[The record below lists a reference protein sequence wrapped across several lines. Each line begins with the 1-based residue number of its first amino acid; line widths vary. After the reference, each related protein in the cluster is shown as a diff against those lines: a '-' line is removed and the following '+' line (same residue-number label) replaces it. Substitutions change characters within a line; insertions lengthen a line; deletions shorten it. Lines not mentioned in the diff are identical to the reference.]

1 LSLKGFMVL
10 NEGGSTIYSKFVDL
24 KFDADPEIFG
34 PLLEAIQIFSRNLDP
49 NRNHGIEELVV
60 FGEKL
65 LYRHFENLT
74 FIGIIDPNDNPK
86 AGYLILEHMI
96 CGFLSKFRPILEKG
110 NKIFITSDFKEFDDL
125 FLKFRNAKEKKLKK
139 WLEMMPTSKLQI
151 ILNKMTNYF
160 PYTEIIKINPK
171 RLKIIGKKLIW
182 IDIHIDNKESSEIFE
197 KIQLK
202 TESIYGPS
210 LFTSILND
218 IEKKSISNM
227 V

>member
-1 LSLKGFMVL
+1 MSLKGFMVL

-65 LYRHFENLT
+65 LYRNFENLT
-74 FIGIIDPNDNPK
+74 FIGIIEPTMNPK
-86 AGYLILEHMI
+86 TGHLILEHI
-96 CGFLSKFRPILEKG
+96 IYGFFSKFRSKLEHRK
-110 NKIFITSDFKEFDDL
+110 NIFITSDFKEFDSL
-125 FLKFRNAKEKKLKK
+125 FLKFRNAKEKQLKN
-139 WLEMMPTSKLQI
+139 WLEKMPTSKLHM

-160 PYTEIIKINPK
+160 PYSEIIKINPE

-182 IDIHIDNKESSEIFE
+182 VEININSDESSEILE
-197 KIQLK
+197 KLK
-202 TESIYGPS
+202 SKTASIYGPS
-210 LFTSILND
+210 LFTSILNEV
-218 IEKKSISNM
+218 EKKSLPNM
-227 V
+227 A